1 MDSFLR
7 HFLTTPQNRTTEHN
21 SIESLLRSVPG
32 YNPNPIEPQDHSTL
46 VDEAIMSTDPEIDD
60 ILKESIRFIKKKKK
74 KAPVYKD
81 QANEQSSHI
90 FEESQ
95 NEVSEEEKETY
106 TEPQHLYESIN
117 MQETIDSQK
126 FYKIYRDKDEIFE
139 CKISVEGT
147 TLNGAL
153 VRLVLEAEPWNLLF
167 PGKIYN
173 DGRCVVPLKKMT
185 IYPEG
190 TIGKARLEVVVD
202 EVMFVPWEETF
213 KVEGAKKITV
223 EVKTQ
228 SKPSISA
235 NFTSHNEE

>member
-7 HFLTTPQNRTTEHN
+7 YFLTNSQNRVTEHN

-32 YNPNPIEPQDHSTL
+32 YNPNPIEQEDLPTSINEELMDS
-46 VDEAIMSTDPEIDD
+46 DPEIND
-60 ILKESIRFIKKKKK
+60 ILRESVRFIKKKKR

-81 QANEQSSHI
+81 RVDEQFIPLSEDPQEKIWKEKEETHT
-90 FEESQ
+90 ESQ
-95 NEVSEEEKETY
+95 
-106 TEPQHLYESIN
+106 PLYESLN

-126 FYKIYRDKDEIFE
+126 FYKIYRDKEEIFE

-173 DGRCVVPLKKMT
+173 DGRCVVPLKKMA

-223 EVKTQ
+223 EVKSQ

-235 NFTSHNEE
+235 NFTSHNE